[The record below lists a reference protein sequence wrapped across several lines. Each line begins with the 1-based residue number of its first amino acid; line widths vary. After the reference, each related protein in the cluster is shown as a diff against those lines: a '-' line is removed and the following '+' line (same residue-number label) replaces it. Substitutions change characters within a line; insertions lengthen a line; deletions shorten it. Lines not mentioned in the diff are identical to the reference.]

1 MTGTTDR
8 YSLRTAVTVSVNPG
22 TPDMQVVD
30 LGHVDLSEG
39 SHRLVS
45 LSLGLVD
52 VLVSSNKVDVLDR
65 LVEMVAEARAL
76 LAEERVSS

>member
-1 MTGTTDR
+1 MTGTTNR
-8 YSLRTAVTVSVNPG
+8 YPLGTAVTVSVNPG

-39 SHRLVS
+39 PHRLVS

-52 VLVSSNKVDVLDR
+52 VLVSRNKVDVPGS
-65 LVEMVAEARAL
+65 ARGDG
-76 LAEERVSS
+76 R